1 MSLTALQARFRSA
14 APVDAS
20 FISEMARH
28 ACVIEDWSLPVNV
41 DSEEV
46 QELLPRASDI
56 ALVASNGTDELA
68 GVVWTFQHDAG
79 LVLDRNETSLPEV
92 AIAVA
97 PQFRGRGLGGA
108 LLDELL
114 VVATPRYE
122 ALSLNVHQRNPAIRL
137 CQRKGFRTVGQ
148 GRGQLGVA
156 MRKDL

>member
-1 MSLTALQARFRSA
+1 MALQVQFRSA
-14 APVDAS
+14 APVDAP

-28 ACVIEDWSLPVNV
+28 ACVIEDWSLPDV

-46 QELLPRASDI
+46 QELLPRAGDV
-56 ALVASNGTDELA
+56 ALVATDETDELA
-68 GVVWTFQHDAG
+68 GAVWMFQHDAG
-79 LVLDRNETSLPEV
+79 LILDHNDTSLPEI

-97 PQFRGRGLGGA
+97 PKVRGRGLGGA
-108 LLDELL
+108 LLDELF
-114 VVATPRYE
+114 VVATGRYE

-137 CQRKGFRTVGQ
+137 YQRKGFRPVGQ

>member
-1 MSLTALQARFRSA
+1 MSLMALQARFRSA

-28 ACVIEDWSLPVNV
+28 ACVIEDWSLPDV

-46 QELLPRASDI
+46 QELLPSASDI
-56 ALVASNGTDELA
+56 ALVASDEKDELSGA
-68 GVVWTFQHDAG
+68 VWTFQHDPG
-79 LVLDRNETSLPEV
+79 LVLDRNDTPLPEV

-97 PQFRGRGLGGA
+97 PQFRGSGLGGA
-108 LLDELL
+108 LLDELFM
-114 VVATPRYE
+114 VSTGRYE

-137 CQRKGFRTVGQ
+137 YQRKGFRTVGQ